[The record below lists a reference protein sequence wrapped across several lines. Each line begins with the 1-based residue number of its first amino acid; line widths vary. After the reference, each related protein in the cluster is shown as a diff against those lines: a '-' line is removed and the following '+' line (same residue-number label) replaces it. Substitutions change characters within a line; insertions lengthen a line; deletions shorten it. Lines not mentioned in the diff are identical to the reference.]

1 MDNVLLKIRE
11 IALKYS
17 NINKVVLFGSR
28 ARKDN
33 TPSSD
38 YDIAVFAS
46 GSDVSL
52 KNKFTNEIED
62 IETLNKIDLVW
73 IKQRHKD
80 TELYLNIIKD
90 GIIIMDKF
98 GTKMNNF
105 KNALNRLH
113 EALDESALSESL
125 TVRDGVIQRFEF
137 TTELAWKTLR
147 EHLISLGFEEIN
159 NPKGVLAEAFNNE
172 LITDDLGWL
181 QIVRDRNST
190 AHIYDEEDASEI
202 YERIAN
208 SHIKLFDSLK
218 EKLDN
223 I

>member
-11 IALKYS
+11 LALKYS
-17 NINKVVLFGSR
+17 NINKIVLFGSR

-46 GSDVSL
+46 NSDISL
-52 KNKFTNEIED
+52 KNKFINEIEN

-73 IKQRHKD
+73 IKQRHEE
-80 TELYLNIIKD
+80 TELYVNIIKD
-90 GIIIMDKF
+90 GIVIMDKF
-98 GTKMNNF
+98 ATKLNNY
-105 KNALNRLH
+105 KNALVRLH
-113 EALDESALSESL
+113 EALTEASATDSL

-147 EHLISLGFEEIN
+147 EHLIFLGFEEIN
-159 NPKGVLAEAFNNE
+159 NPKGVLTQAFANN
-172 LITDDLGWL
+172 LITDDNGWL
-181 QIVRDRNST
+181 QIIQDRNST
-190 AHIYDEEDASEI
+190 AHIYDEEDAQEI
-202 YERIAN
+202 YERIVN
-208 SHIKLFDSLK
+208 NHIKLFDSLQ
-218 EKLDN
+218 EKFDN